1 MNGQNAARA
10 GEDDDGFENP
20 FKQCFVPSRPGGLVL
35 VIDLSQLEW
44 RVAAWMAQD
53 RVAMQEIHDGVD
65 IHSDNAIR
73 FFGDIKFR
81 QAAKIMTF
89 RLLYGGSAYAFFMD
103 PQMPS
108 FTLTKWNEIVAAY
121 EKKYVGIAAWQQR
134 NIISVGQ
141 NHGVLIS
148 PTGRHYKIPQSA
160 HKRHPGVMVYTETC
174 IKNYP
179 VQGTATGDIVPLA
192 MNEMDDRMHLNP
204 SAYVSTNWMGTVH
217 DSLMFDTMPHEVK
230 RVAMVGIQVFEDL
243 PGIISDLWGVDF
255 NLPLT
260 GEATW
265 GPTYGA
271 QTTSVKHEGGQW
283 ILKTK

>member
-1 MNGQNAARA
+1 
-10 GEDDDGFENP
+10 
-20 FKQCFVPSRPGGLVL
+20 
-35 VIDLSQLEW
+35 
-44 RVAAWMAQD
+44 MAQD
-53 RVAMQEIHDGVD
+53 KVAMAEIMSGVD
-65 IHSDNAIR
+65 QHGANAVS

-108 FTLTKWNEIVAAY
+108 FTLKNWNEIVSAY
-121 EKKYVGIAAWQQR
+121 ERKYIGIAYWQQQ
-134 NIISVGQ
+134 NILSVGS
-141 NHGVLIS
+141 NYGVLVS
-148 PTGRHYKIPQSA
+148 PTGRRYTIPMSP
-160 HKRHPGVMVYTETC
+160 HKKHPGVMVYTETC

-192 MNEMDDRMHLNP
+192 MNEMDDRMTAQP
-204 SAYVSTNWMGTVH
+204 EKFISSNWMGTVH
-217 DSLMFDTMPHEVK
+217 DSLIFDTMPHEVK
-230 RVAMVGIQVFEDL
+230 RVAMTGIQVFEDL
-243 PGIISDLWGVDF
+243 PEIISNLWGVDF

-271 QTTSVKHEGGQW
+271 QTTSVQHKEGQW
-283 ILKTK
+283 ILKKK